1 LLDNAAVD
9 VSAWAVDSNER
20 IEVDLRDGRRV
31 LPRLAPI
38 AARAGGLFTFADALA
53 AGYGPEQVRRLVARG
68 QWVRLRRGIYADR
81 RLLDFCSGDL
91 MRRHAVDLSAAVLA
105 AGPETHVSHESAA
118 FLHGIATF
126 DRYDQRPRLT
136 RPTAAGPRRLTG
148 GELHMAGL
156 PADHRARRHDVP
168 VTSAA
173 RTALD
178 LARGG
183 SFRDGVIVADAAL
196 SAGIA
201 TRADLRK
208 ALVDCATWPG
218 IRRAA
223 RVVEFAEPK
232 TESPAESIARV
243 VCFEQ
248 GLPPPRPQVV
258 LNDGAVDLARV
269 DFYWPEHATVL
280 EIDGLAK
287 YDGGDPGA
295 LMREKLRQQR
305 LEELGLIV
313 VRATWHQLVHEPA
326 ATADRIRRAFGIAA
340 TRPQPTIWMQVA

>member
-1 LLDNAAVD
+1 
-9 VSAWAVDSNER
+9 
-20 IEVDLRDGRRV
+20 LRNGGRV
-31 LPRLAPI
+31 LPRFAPI
-38 AARAGGLFTFADALA
+38 AARAGGLFTSADALA
-53 AGYGPEQVRRLVARG
+53 AGYRPDQVRRLVARG

-81 RLLDFCSGDL
+81 LLLDFCSGDPT
-91 MRRHAVDLSAAVLA
+91 RRHAVDLSAAVLA
-105 AGPETHVSHESAA
+105 AGAETHVSHESAA

-126 DRYDQRPRLT
+126 ERYDERPRLT
-136 RPTAAGPRRLTG
+136 RPITAGPPRRLTG

-156 PADHRARRHDVP
+156 PADHRTRRHDVP

-173 RTALD
+173 RTAVD

-183 SFRDGVIVADAAL
+183 SFRDGVVVADAAL

-208 ALVDCATWPG
+208 VLVDCATWPG

-258 LNDGAVDLARV
+258 LNDGTVDLARV

-287 YDGGDPGA
+287 YDGRDPGA

-340 TRPQPTIWMQVA
+340 TRPRPTIWMQAA